1 MHAPSSHE
9 TNGTGPHGRAQACR
23 TPRTPNETDQPTR
36 PPEEKR
42 TMQQKNRPF
51 DIAHVRMHAR
61 ELAGGVYAV
70 MAADVEETDH
80 TATNAGFVVGDS
92 GVLVVESLSNGR
104 LASQVIGAVRTVTSL
119 PIRFLV
125 NTSFHGDH
133 CFGNFAFPAQT
144 VIIHHEATKRVID
157 ERFEQDRAFMID
169 LLGAN
174 VGIEEVVPRSADL
187 AVSGSCSLDLGG
199 KHVDIDHIGF
209 AQTDG
214 DLVVRMREDDIVFV
228 GNMLQAPPP
237 AFPWLLEGRAD
248 EALATYRR
256 LYDILDDGTLIVPG
270 HGRTMRRAD
279 ILHSIAYLEK
289 LTGLARDARDKG
301 LPDDLARRALEMK
314 EYRDYS
320 MYDFIHVQVNIPAVL
335 NAQ

>member
-1 MHAPSSHE
+1 
-9 TNGTGPHGRAQACR
+9 
-23 TPRTPNETDQPTR
+23 
-36 PPEEKR
+36 
-42 TMQQKNRPF
+42 MQQKSRPF
-51 DIAHVRMHAR
+51 DPADVRMHTR
-61 ELAGGVYAV
+61 ELADGVYAV
-70 MAADVEETDH
+70 MAADVDDTDH

-104 LASQVIGAVRTVTSL
+104 LASQVIGAVRTVTPL

-133 CFGNFAFPAQT
+133 CFGNFAFPSQT

-157 ERFEQDRAFMID
+157 ERFEQDRAFMIE
-169 LLGAN
+169 LLGPNA
-174 VGIEEVVPRSADL
+174 GIEEVVARSADL
-187 AVSGSCSLDLGG
+187 AVSGPCSVDLGG

-214 DLVVRMREDDIVFV
+214 DLVVRMREDNVVFV

-256 LYDILDDGTLIVPG
+256 LYEILDDDTLIVPG
-270 HGRTMRRAD
+270 HGHTMRRAD
-279 ILHSIAYLEK
+279 ILHPIAYLEE
-289 LTGLARDARDKG
+289 LTALARDAQNKG
-301 LPDDLARRALEMK
+301 LPDDQAREALEMR
-314 EYRDYS
+314 EYSGYS
-320 MYDFIHVQVNIPAVL
+320 MYEAIHRQVNVPAVL
-335 NAQ
+335 SAR

>member
-1 MHAPSSHE
+1 
-9 TNGTGPHGRAQACR
+9 
-23 TPRTPNETDQPTR
+23 
-36 PPEEKR
+36 
-42 TMQQKNRPF
+42 MQQKSRPF
-51 DIAHVRMHAR
+51 DIAEVRMHRR
-61 ELAGGVYAV
+61 ELADGVYAV

-104 LASQVIGAVRTVTSL
+104 LASQVIGAVRAVTSL

-133 CFGNFAFPAQT
+133 CFGNFAFPSQT
-144 VIIHHEATKRVID
+144 VIIHHEATKRAID

-174 VGIEEVVPRSADL
+174 VGIEEVVSRSADI
-187 AVSGSCSLDLGG
+187 AVSGACSVDLGG
-199 KHVDIDHIGF
+199 KHVDIEHIGF

-214 DLVVRMREDDIVFV
+214 DLVVRMREDNVVFV

-256 LYDILDDGTLIVPG
+256 LYELLDDGTLIVPG
-270 HGRTMRRAD
+270 HGRPMRRAD
-279 ILHSIAYLEK
+279 VLHSIAYLEE
-289 LTGLARDARDKG
+289 LTGLAREAQGKG
-301 LPDDLARRALEMK
+301 LSADQVREALGMK
-314 EYRDYS
+314 EYSDYS
-320 MYDFIHVQVNIPAVL
+320 MYESIHFEVNVPAVL

>member
-1 MHAPSSHE
+1 
-9 TNGTGPHGRAQACR
+9 
-23 TPRTPNETDQPTR
+23 
-36 PPEEKR
+36 
-42 TMQQKNRPF
+42 MQQKSRPF
-51 DIAHVRMHAR
+51 DPADVRMHTR
-61 ELAGGVYAV
+61 ELADGVYAV
-70 MAADVEETDH
+70 MAADVDDTDH

-104 LASQVIGAVRTVTSL
+104 LASQVIGAVRTVTPL

-133 CFGNFAFPAQT
+133 CFGNFAFPSQT

-157 ERFEQDRAFMID
+157 ERFEQDRAFMIE
-169 LLGAN
+169 LLGPNA
-174 VGIEEVVPRSADL
+174 GIEEVVARSADL
-187 AVSGSCSLDLGG
+187 AVSGPCSVDLGG
-199 KHVDIDHIGF
+199 KHVDLDHIGF

-214 DLVVRMREDDIVFV
+214 DLVVRMREDNVVFV

-256 LYDILDDGTLIVPG
+256 LYEILDDDTLIVPG

-279 ILHSIAYLEK
+279 ILHSIAYLEE
-289 LTGLARDARDKG
+289 LTSLARDAQNKG
-301 LPDDLARRALEMK
+301 LSDDQAREALEMK
-314 EYRDYS
+314 EYSDYS
-320 MYDFIHVQVNIPAVL
+320 MYESIHLQVNVPAVL

>member
-1 MHAPSSHE
+1 
-9 TNGTGPHGRAQACR
+9 
-23 TPRTPNETDQPTR
+23 
-36 PPEEKR
+36 
-42 TMQQKNRPF
+42 MQQKNRPF
-51 DIAHVRMHAR
+51 ELTQVQMHTR
-61 ELAGGVYAV
+61 RLADGVYAV
-70 MAADVEETDH
+70 MSSDVDETDH

-104 LASQVIGAVRTVTSL
+104 LASQVIGEVRKVTPL

-144 VIIHHEATKRVID
+144 VVIQHAATKREMD
-157 ERFEQDRAFMID
+157 TRFEQDRSFMIE

-174 VGIEEVVPRSADL
+174 AGIEEVVPRSADIT
-187 AVSGSCSLDLGG
+187 VSGATSLDLGG
-199 KHVDIDHIGF
+199 KHVDVDHIGF

-214 DLVVRMREDDIVFV
+214 DLIIRVREENVVFV

-237 AFPWLLEGRAD
+237 AFPWLIEGRAE

-256 LYDILDDGTLIVPG
+256 LHEILDDRSVIVPG

-279 ILHSIAYLEK
+279 ILHSVAYIEK
-289 LTGLARDARDKG
+289 LNSLASEAKTKG
-301 LPDDLARRALEMK
+301 LPADQAREVLAMK
-314 EYRDYS
+314 EYGGYS
-320 MYDFIHVQVNIPAVL
+320 MYEFIHQQVNIPAVL
-335 NAQ
+335 GLE